1 MALTDV
7 LDERHA
13 TGLRGLSRSALRR
26 LAADLHGERVDPT
39 MVELTIAL
47 HRAFDSSRDVLLF
60 DTAEQASVHR
70 MLVDSRDSLPGH
82 STALSYADGL
92 AKAFALRGCGD
103 RRVVAV
109 VSDASLT
116 GGMCW
121 EALNNIGGAPD
132 RRVIIVLNDSGT
144 GYDQTDG
151 GIVHHLARLRRL
163 RGRNVFA
170 QIGFAYIGP
179 VDGHDLGAVEHCL
192 DRAKRS
198 CRPVVVH
205 LKTSGGAE
213 PPVRPWAPVF
223 DEELTEI
230 GAEHREV
237 VCVTTDPVDAPVRFT
252 QRFPD
257 RVFGAGMAEQ
267 HAVTSAAGLALG
279 GLRPVVTVAASLL
292 GRAFDQVVT
301 DVAQRGL
308 AVTFVVDGAADTAI
322 LPMVPTLGLA
332 VPRDH
337 TRLRSL
343 LREAIAVGTGPT
355 VVRCPDATVDVP
367 ALRSLGHCD
376 LLRSDLGARVLLLP
390 IGTAA
395 QAALAAAD
403 ELAGHSVRVTV
414 ADPRWV
420 SPPDQALLTLAGAH
434 DVVVVVGQPVEAG
447 SLAAALEH
455 PTAAVT
461 DTPGITAAVLDRL

>member
-1 MALTDV
+1 
-7 LDERHA
+7 
-13 TGLRGLSRSALRR
+13 
-26 LAADLHGERVDPT
+26 
-39 MVELTIAL
+39 MVELTLAL
-47 HRAFDSSRDVLLF
+47 HRVFDSSRDVLLF

-70 MLVDSRDSLPGH
+70 MLIDSRDGLPGH

-92 AKAFALRGCGD
+92 AKAFALRGHRD

-144 GYDQTDG
+144 SYDPTDG

-170 QIGFAYIGP
+170 QLGLAYIGP

-192 DRAKRS
+192 ERAKRS

-205 LKTSGGAE
+205 FKTPDGAE
-213 PPVRPWAPVF
+213 RPVRPWASAF

-230 GAEHREV
+230 GAERREV
-237 VCVTTDPVDAPVRFT
+237 VCVTTGPVDSLTRFT
-252 QRFPD
+252 HRFPA

-279 GLRPVVTVAASLL
+279 GLRPVVTVPASLL

-308 AVTFVVDGAADTAI
+308 AVTFVLDGAADTAI
-322 LPMVPTLGLA
+322 LPMVPSLGLA
-332 VPRDH
+332 VPRDRA
-337 TRLRSL
+337 RLRSL
-343 LREAIAVGTGPT
+343 LREAIAVSSGPT
-355 VVRCPDATVDVP
+355 VLRCPDTTADVP
-367 ALRSLGHCD
+367 AVRSLGRCD

-395 QAALAAAD
+395 PACLAAAD
-403 ELAGHSVRVTV
+403 DLAGRGVRVTV

-420 SPPDQALLTLAGAH
+420 SPPDPALLTLAGAH
-434 DVVVVVGQPVEAG
+434 DLVVVTGQPVEAG
-447 SLAAALEH
+447 SLAASLAH
-455 PTAAVT
+455 PNAVVTGAA
-461 DTPGITAAVLDRL
+461 GITAAVLGSLAGGDDHG